1 MSPHCHTCGAP
12 VNTLISA
19 GRLSCDYCG
28 TVHNLRPEALSSDR
42 VSWINE
48 EADHACPN
56 CRIPLSRALVDA
68 EKVEAC
74 RQCFGILMVRE
85 GFSTVI
91 ESRRSL
97 FRGTEVAPVL
107 YDPRALEHSL
117 DCPACRKR
125 METHPYYGPGNV
137 VIDSCHACAL
147 IWVDTGELTQI
158 EKAPGRRG
166 WESEAAAVPADY
178 SFGAEAGFS
187 GLSRPPGSGLG
198 NTLLS
203 VLVRSILPHM

>member
-12 VNTLISA
+12 VNTLVST

-28 TVHNLRPEALSSDR
+28 TVHNLRPEAGSNDR

-48 EADHACPN
+48 DADHACPN
-56 CRIPLSRALVDA
+56 CRIPLSRALVDS

-74 RQCFGILMVRE
+74 RQCLGILMVRE
-85 GFSTVI
+85 GFSTVV
-91 ESRRSL
+91 ESRRVQ
-97 FRGTEVAPVL
+97 FRGTEERPVL

-117 DCPACRKR
+117 DCLACRKR
-125 METHPYYGPGNV
+125 MDTHPYYGPGNV
-137 VIDSCHACAL
+137 VIDSCHECAL

-166 WESEAAAVPADY
+166 WEPEVAETPVSQ
-178 SFGAEAGFS
+178 SFDPEAGFS
-187 GLSRPPGSGLG
+187 GLSSPAGSGLG
-198 NTLLS
+198 NVLLS
-203 VLVRSILPHM
+203 ALVRSIFPHM

>member
-12 VNTLISA
+12 VNTLVST
-19 GRLSCDYCG
+19 GRLACDYCG
-28 TVHNLRPEALSSDR
+28 TVHNLRPETRSNDR

-48 EADHACPN
+48 DADHACPN
-56 CRIPLSRALVDA
+56 CRIPLSRALVDS

-74 RQCFGILMVRE
+74 RQCLGILMVRE

-91 ESRRSL
+91 ESRRVR
-97 FRGTEVAPVL
+97 FRGTEEAPVL

-117 DCPACRKR
+117 DCPACGKR

-166 WESEAAAVPADY
+166 WEPETDETPVSH
-178 SFGAEAGFS
+178 SFDSGA
-187 GLSRPPGSGLG
+187 GLSRPAASGLG
-198 NTLLS
+198 GELLS
-203 VLVRSILPHM
+203 ALVRSIFPHM